1 MTYEEVMSNNI
12 LSSYFITYLNH
23 HSLATDVSEDSQQ
36 RLLNENKRIILSI
49 LISWNLTQL

>member
-1 MTYEEVMSNNI
+1 MTYKEVMSNNI
-12 LSSYFITYLNH
+12 LSSDFITYLNH